1 MQDISSLLE
10 QELNSPRMRTRRKFR
25 AWKDRFAR
33 RAIAL
38 GGLSVIVAITLIFFY
53 LLYEVMPLFKSASIE
68 QESSFELPE
77 SVRADKILTMFT
89 EEQNEIAALLTESGK
104 LLFIN
109 AQNGQPVSEQQLPL
123 MDAAI
128 SSIKVKT
135 PGDDTLLLGLNN
147 GQALAVA
154 TTFKVDFDAQGQ
166 RLGVKPQVTQLF
178 NGKPLQLDSQQRPLH
193 YITQQTAPDG
203 VLLAGLVDKGEVVM
217 VLLRQRSNFIT
228 GEVQE
233 TLEPIVFPSTSLY
246 QRVLI
251 APDHHYIFAL
261 RSSGHLD
268 VYDSRDLQ
276 NIQLS
281 HTLALVKPGQQVTQM
296 IFQLAQQSL
305 LIGDS
310 QGQITQ
316 YFMVRDEHNQQQLTK
331 IRTLKLADAP
341 IKVLEAEQRRKGFV
355 AVDSRGRVG
364 LFNTTAE
371 KTAIDQPLLDAE
383 PLLAALAPRASMLLM
398 QDAQGVFH
406 RYAIDNPHPE
416 TSLKS
421 LWGKVWYEGYS
432 EPQYTWQSSSAS
444 NEFEPKFSLTPL
456 AFGTLKAAFYAMLLS
471 VPLAV
476 CGAMYTAYFM
486 APAVRRKIKPVIEL
500 MEALPT
506 VILGFFAGLFLA
518 PFMETHL
525 PGVFAV
531 LLIIPLGIVTFAFT
545 WAQLPDR
552 IRDLIPEGWH
562 VVVLVPL
569 VVLLG
574 WLSFSLSQPMELWF
588 FNGDM
593 RNWLSNDLG
602 IDFDQRNA
610 MVVGFA
616 MGFAVIPTIY
626 SIAEDALFGVP
637 KSLSHG
643 SLALGATPWQ
653 TLVRVVLPTASPGIF
668 SAVMIGMGRAVGET
682 MIVLMATGNT
692 PVMNANI
699 FEGMR
704 TLAANIA
711 VEMGESALGSSHYR
725 ILFLAALVLFLFT
738 FVVNTLA
745 DLVRQRLR
753 NKYSTL

>member
-444 NEFEPKFSLTPL
+444 NEFEPKLSLTPL

-531 LLIIPLGIVTFAFT
+531 LLLMPLGIVTFAFT

-569 VVLLG
+569 VVVLG

>member
-251 APDHHYIFAL
+251 APDHHYIFSL

-569 VVLLG
+569 VVVLG